1 MYIISE
7 EFIIKNWNMLADR
20 GTFNLKPFHTF
31 SNSSYSFSFILRT
44 VRELN
49 FSLFILMYL
58 YILRFIFIRYY
69 ISIILEIY

>member
-31 SNSSYSFSFILRT
+31 SNSFSFILRT
-44 VRELN
+44 VREFN